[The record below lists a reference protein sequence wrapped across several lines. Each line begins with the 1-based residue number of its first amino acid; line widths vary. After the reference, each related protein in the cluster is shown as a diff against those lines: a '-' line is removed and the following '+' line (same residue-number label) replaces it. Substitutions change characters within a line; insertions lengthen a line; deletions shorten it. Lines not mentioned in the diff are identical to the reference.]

1 MPARGAG
8 GGLTGALGEPPSFT
22 QVQVG
27 TKDLAQVRTFY
38 YRTIKSIN
46 KALEEAAGRSSLQKG
61 LEELLVKNS
70 GNNAPGEDSHDSH
83 QIMVGWWKAREKEG
97 YTGDGALA
105 KLARKPMKRKRF
117 NDTVLKLVQKV
128 RRHRE
133 RAKQKAAQKAAQAGE
148 PHGAGRAGSA
158 PGGASKRNGVKRA
171 GGAMPGGGGRGGF
184 RGGAS
189 VGPSRGGMRPAAW
202 EGNGKAEI
210 LSSSLEFPEKFVI
223 QLLPREKQMGSALRA
238 RGHNPQLEL
247 TLSHKKSMASILR
260 HLTKKWRL
268 PEGEQLVLSVPA
280 YKVQYLQHL
289 PAPKKYWQ
297 MRQLEL
303 MGQLENFE
311 RLEKLQWGLKDAE
324 VTAAMVFA
332 FLVAPSPFQ
341 LDYYVVDS
349 HEEAGGD
356 TASCLEQPS
365 SRGGDRSQ
373 MDMPVRSIKPALS
386 GGVSAWLQGVSVPGD
401 SLIDPGDFP
410 MDSSIPVDDPFNSKG
425 CDTPRSR
432 PAPGSMGHPPALE
445 KSIKPLTKRLAEEET
460 LNGRAKSRRKN
471 TEISPTKSMKGMGEL
486 PETSLGIPS
495 PLTFNTLDLG
505 VLDKSLEGEP
515 IMGIE
520 SRLDNDASSRGAAAP
535 RLGKTLTGGNPMERF
550 FLHDQ
555 PHLPSG
561 APKYGPST
569 HNMMEPPSGN
579 RLSKLMGDPE
589 GMQHGPS
596 ALHYLGP
603 QQTHGQHPGGVGMP
617 PVFSTEPF
625 PRLGAPKVEKAPK
638 RIRPTRLGPATGG
651 QGIRPEPVNVPGS
664 VVAQAAQQNGHP
676 LRF

>member
-1 MPARGAG
+1 M
-8 GGLTGALGEPPSFT
+8 
-22 QVQVG
+22 
-27 TKDLAQVRTFY
+27 RTFY

-46 KALEEAAGRSSLQKG
+46 KALEEAAGRSSLQRG

-83 QIMVGWWKAREKEG
+83 QIMVGWWKTREKEG

-117 NDTVLKLVQKV
+117 NDNVLKLVQKV

-133 RAKQKAAQKAAQAGE
+133 RAKQKAAQKAAQAGVE
-148 PHGAGRAGSA
+148 PHGAGRAAAA

-171 GGAMPGGGGRGGF
+171 GGAMPGGGGRGGL
-184 RGGAS
+184 RGVSS

-202 EGNGKAEI
+202 EVNGKAEI
-210 LSSSLEFPEKFVI
+210 LSSSLPDKFVI
-223 QLLPREKQMGSALRA
+223 QLLPREKQMGSALRS

-268 PEGEQLVLSVPA
+268 PEGERLVLSVPS
-280 YKVQYLQHL
+280 YRVQYLQHL
-289 PAPKKYWQ
+289 PATTKLWQ
-297 MRQLEL
+297 MQQLQQL
-303 MGQLENFE
+303 GQLENFE
-311 RLEKLQWGLKDAE
+311 RLEKLQWGLEDAE

-341 LDYYVVDS
+341 LDYYVVDN

-365 SRGGDRSQ
+365 SRGDDRSH
-373 MDMPVRSIKPALS
+373 MDMPVRSINPTLS
-386 GGVSAWLQGVSVPGD
+386 GGVTAWLQGVSVPGD

-410 MDSSIPVDDPFNSKG
+410 MDSSIPVDGPFNSKG
-425 CDTPRSR
+425 CDTTRSR
-432 PAPGSMGHPPALE
+432 PAPGSAGHPPALE
-445 KSIKPLTKRLAEEET
+445 KSTKPLTKRLAEEDT
-460 LNGRAKSRRKN
+460 SNGRPKSRRKN
-471 TEISPTKSMKGMGEL
+471 HIEISPTKSMKGMGEL

-505 VLDKSLEGEP
+505 VLDKSMEGAP

-520 SRLDNDASSRGAAAP
+520 SRLDNDASSRGVAAP

-550 FLHDQ
+550 FPHEQ

-561 APKYGPST
+561 ASKYGPPAP
-569 HNMMEPPSGN
+569 NMMKHSSGN
-579 RLSKLMGDPE
+579 RLNKLMGEPE
-589 GMQHGPS
+589 GMHDY
-596 ALHYLGP
+596 YLGP
-603 QQTHGQHPGGVGMP
+603 QQSHGQHPGGFGML

-625 PRLGAPKVEKAPK
+625 PRLGAPKIEKAPK